1 MSHLIG
7 YKSYDGS
14 TKESQILR
22 DLNSFA
28 YDPQESSGYHG
39 NLTFHKN
46 AVYRNKTEAVQK
58 LKSLVTIP
66 YDDHAVLYKEDGK
79 EYWLVKYE
87 YHC

>member
-7 YKSYDGS
+7 YKSYDSS

-28 YDPQESSGYHG
+28 YDPQESSGYHR

-46 AVYRNKTEAVQK
+46 AVYRNKTEAVQR
-58 LKSLVTIP
+58 LKDLVKES
-66 YDDHAVLYKEDGK
+66 YDDHAVLYTENGK

>member
-14 TKESQILR
+14 TKEAQILR

-46 AVYRNKTEAVQK
+46 AVYRNKNEAVQK
-58 LKSLVTIP
+58 LKSLVTTS

>member
-46 AVYRNKTEAVQK
+46 AVYKDRNEAVQR
-58 LKSLVTIP
+58 LKDLVKES
-66 YDDHAVLYKEDGK
+66 YDDHAVLYTENSK

>member
-46 AVYRNKTEAVQK
+46 AVYKDKNEAVQR
-58 LKSLVTIP
+58 LKDLVKES
-66 YDDHAVLYKEDGK
+66 YDDHAVLYTENGK

-87 YHC
+87 SHC

>member
-14 TKESQILR
+14 AKESQILR

-46 AVYRNKTEAVQK
+46 VVYKDRNEAVQR
-58 LKSLVTIP
+58 LKDLVKES
-66 YDDHAVLYKEDGK
+66 YDDHAVLYTENGK

>member
-28 YDPQESSGYHG
+28 YDPQEPIGY
-39 NLTFHKN
+39 L
-46 AVYRNKTEAVQK
+46 E
-58 LKSLVTIP
+58 I
-66 YDDHAVLYKEDGK
+66 
-79 EYWLVKYE
+79 
-87 YHC
+87 

>member
-46 AVYRNKTEAVQK
+46 AVYKNKTEAVQ
-58 LKSLVTIP
+58 
-66 YDDHAVLYKEDGK
+66 
-79 EYWLVKYE
+79 
-87 YHC
+87 

>member
-1 MSHLIG
+1 MSHLTG

-28 YDPQESSGYHG
+28 YNPQESSGYHG

-46 AVYRNKTEAVQK
+46 TVYKDRNEAVQR
-58 LKSLVTIP
+58 LKDLVKES
-66 YDDHAVLYKEDGK
+66 YDDHAVLYTENGK

>member
-46 AVYRNKTEAVQK
+46 AVYKDRNGAVQR
-58 LKSLVTIP
+58 LKDLVKES
-66 YDDHAVLYKEDGK
+66 YDDHAVLYTENGK

>member
-46 AVYRNKTEAVQK
+46 AVYKDRNEAVQR
-58 LKSLVTIP
+58 LKDLVKES
-66 YDDHAVLYKEDGK
+66 YDDHAVLYTENDK